1 MNKPSKNNIGK
12 WGAALCLWLLCAQNQ
27 AAQFVEI
34 SAEIETFGYRLGDTN
49 SMAKA
54 KPKLVSVDCITGSSE
69 WFIEN
74 DFQERQ
80 EWLFDGTTVVCRSRP
95 LSAGSGVLLCPSGGC
110 RLLRLGVAK

>member
-80 EWLFDGTTVVCRSRP
+80 EWLRRHERCVQIAAAIGTRHF
-95 LSAGSGVLLCPSGGC
+95 
-110 RLLRLGVAK
+110 

>member
-1 MNKPSKNNIGK
+1 V
-12 WGAALCLWLLCAQNQ
+12 LLPIQNQ

-54 KPKLVSVDCITGSSE
+54 KPKLVKVGCITGSTE
-69 WFIEN
+69 WSIEN

-80 EWLFDGTTVVCRSRP
+80 EWLFDGTNLVCRSRP
-95 LSAGSGVLLCPSGGC
+95 LPAPDTSERANDEV
-110 RLLRLGVAK
+110 